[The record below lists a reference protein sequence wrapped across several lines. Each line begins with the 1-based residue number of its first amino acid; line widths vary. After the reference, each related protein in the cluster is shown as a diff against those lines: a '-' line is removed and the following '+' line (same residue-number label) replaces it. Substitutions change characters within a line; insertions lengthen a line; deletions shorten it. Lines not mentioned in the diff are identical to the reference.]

1 MCKRD
6 IKSQNRNRR
15 NKIIS
20 AKGKGVNMYTS
31 DETTKYITKKKIIN
45 LQLPS
50 NVLELLGIS

>member
-31 DETTKYITKKKIIN
+31 DETTKYIAKKKITN
-45 LQLPS
+45 LKLPS
-50 NVLELLGIS
+50 YVMEVLGVS